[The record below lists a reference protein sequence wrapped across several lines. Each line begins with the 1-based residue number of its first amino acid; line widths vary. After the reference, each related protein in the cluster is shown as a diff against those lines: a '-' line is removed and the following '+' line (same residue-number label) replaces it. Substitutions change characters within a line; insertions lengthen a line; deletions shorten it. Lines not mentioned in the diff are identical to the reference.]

1 MMHVCLCINY
11 YVAYIFVNHFPL
23 LQEWLNRSLV
33 IIQDKFEPTK
43 LQKKIKNRCNLGT
56 GIMCQQIYR

>member
-43 LQKKIKNRCNLGT
+43 LQKKIKT
-56 GIMCQQIYR
+56 DAT